1 MKAFKQ
7 ARRQLSG
14 NTILLALG
22 VAALFWVPA
31 SLVAHARSSQQAAA
45 GATQQAGPAEQ
56 PSSLPRPAPAG
67 IKTAR
72 EAFKNVEVLSD
83 VPADQLIASMRY
95 ITFALGVRC
104 EYCHLEG
111 HFDSDE
117 KPAKKRARGMM
128 KMMFAIDNTYFS
140 GHRAVTC
147 YTCHRG
153 AAKAADMPVLADVA
167 SPSSVPANNVSPP
180 PLGEAPGPA
189 NSPALISATASP
201 LPSVKEILEKYIQV
215 LGGEAAIIK
224 TKTRVDKGT
233 LDVPARR
240 MHSTVEIYRKTPDKI
255 VSIVHTPRGDSAQGY
270 NGSIGWQAHGDEAE
284 EVRGDDLVRLK
295 DLATLTPGLHLQ
307 KNYARVEVSGITKIN
322 DHDSYCVNASH
333 ATGAPDQYYFETQ
346 SGLLLRVS
354 TQIDS
359 PLGAIPQDTSYQ
371 DYRDVSG
378 VQTPFAIRVARPDGE
393 SIYKW
398 EQIQANIP
406 IDGSRFDKPA
416 EKPKEE
422 PKEPPATKH

>member
-1 MKAFKQ
+1 MNAGKQ
-7 ARRQLSG
+7 ARRPISG
-14 NTILLALG
+14 NTISLALG
-22 VAALFWVPA
+22 VAALFWVPL
-31 SLVAHARSSQQAAA
+31 SLVAHARSSQQAA
-45 GATQQAGPAEQ
+45 GASQQAAPAEQ
-56 PSSLPRPAPAG
+56 SSSLPRPAPAG
-67 IKTAR
+67 IKTAG
-72 EAFKNVEVLSD
+72 EAFKNVEVLTD
-83 VPADQLIASMRY
+83 VPADQLIPSMRY

-153 AAKAADMPVLADVA
+153 AAKAADMPVLADVI
-167 SPSSVPANNVSPP
+167 SPSSVPANNVAPP
-180 PLGEAPGPA
+180 PLSEAPGPA
-189 NSPALISATASP
+189 NSPAVISATANP
-201 LPSVKEILEKYIQV
+201 IPSIEEILEKYSQA
-215 LGGEAAIIK
+215 LGGQAAIIK
-224 TKTRVDKGT
+224 IKTRADKGT
-233 LDVPARR
+233 LEVPARH
-240 MHSTVEIYRKTPDKI
+240 MHSTVEIYRQAPDKI
-255 VSIVHTPRGDSAQGY
+255 VSIVHTPGGDSSQGY
-270 NGSIGWQAHGDEAE
+270 NGSLGWQARGDQAE

-295 DLATLTPGLHLQ
+295 DSAALNPGLNLQ
-307 KNYARVEVSGITKIN
+307 KDYARVEVSSITRIN
-322 DHDSYCVNASH
+322 GHDSYCVKAAR
-333 ATGAPDQYYFETQ
+333 ATGAPEQYYFDTQ

-359 PLGAIPQDTSYQ
+359 PVGAIPQDTNYE

-378 VQTPFAIRVARPDGE
+378 VKTPFVTRVALPDGE

-406 IDGSRFDKPA
+406 LDDSRFDKPA
-416 EKPKEE
+416 EKPKEAAKE
-422 PKEPPATKH
+422 QPAPKH